1 MINMLRRL
9 RHEWPADYAACV
21 FDPKGPTFRD
31 DIFPQYKANRSAM
44 PDDLR
49 AQLPVIFDAVRALG
63 WPLLVVD
70 GLEANDVIG
79 TLAHQAQSHGYQT
92 VIATTDRD
100 LAQLVNERVLLIDTM
115 SRDGG
120 PTKVTDRQAVIDK
133 FGVYP
138 ERIVDY
144 LSLLGDAVDNVPG
157 VDKVGPKTAC
167 MWLMAFNSL
176 QGVIESAPQIGG
188 SLGENLR
195 KALDWLPTARTLFTV
210 KRDADLSH
218 VVPNFPES
226 LVYGQVSQE
235 TLVQLRDQ
243 FDLARSLQGLLESE
257 SQRKVSKPVLTY
269 FLDTETTGLS
279 ASDKIVELAIVD
291 EQGEAAFYSLINPEM
306 SIPSFVT
313 AIHGINDRAVLGK
326 PTLEELWDEIR
337 SILRGNRVVIY
348 NAAFDKRFFPDNL
361 ECAADV
367 RCAMLEFSE
376 IQKKLKGSARSKRH
390 KLIEAVRICGY
401 TPLPSAHS
409 ALVDAFE
416 CRRVWGFIHNLE
428 YNDPEPRA
436 DVRLENDDSSSANST
451 AYVRLQK
458 PELPSFATKKTAS
471 QLTKPELPLFAKP
484 LPEQAFD
491 SGYRETPASKHGHP
505 NSSSSRKN
513 TIRTY
518 RPDSENRQESHRSS
532 NSSKGLAIPL
542 IVLLAVIVIVYFKPN
557 LLFFLLFAII
567 VMFIF
572 S

>member
-1 MINMLRRL
+1 MIKMLRQL
-9 RHEWPADYAACV
+9 REELSADFAACV
-21 FDPKGPTFRD
+21 FTPAGPTFRNETYPGYRSYL
-31 DIFPQYKANRSAM
+31 FEPNELEPQI
-44 PDDLR
+44 
-49 AQLPVIFDAVRALG
+49 PVIKDAAQALG
-63 WPLLVVD
+63 WPVISAD
-70 GLEANDVIG
+70 GLDAKDVIG
-79 TLAHQAQSHGYQT
+79 TLTAQAQLRGYQT
-92 VIATTDRD
+92 IIATTDKELR
-100 LAQLVNERVLLIDTM
+100 QLVTDQALLIDPMNST
-115 SRDGG
+115 DGSI
-120 PTKVTDRQAVIDK
+120 TVTDRKVVIEK
-133 FGVYP
+133 NGVPP
-138 ERIVDY
+138 ELIVD
-144 LSLLGDAVDNVPG
+144 LMCLTGNAITNVPG
-157 VDKVGPKTAC
+157 VAKVGPKTAC
-167 MWLMAFNSL
+167 MWLLTFDSL
-176 QGVIESAPQIGG
+176 QGVIESASQIGG

-195 KALDWLPTARTLFTV
+195 EALDWLPTARTLFAV

-226 LVYGQVSQE
+226 LAYGQVSEE
-235 TLVQLRDQ
+235 TLVRLRDQ

-257 SQRKVSKPVLTY
+257 SESKESKPMLTY
-269 FLDTETTGLS
+269 FLDTETTGRS

-313 AIHGINDRAVLGK
+313 TIHGINDRAVLGK

-348 NAAFDKRFFPDNL
+348 NKAFDRKFFPDNL

-376 IQKKLKGSARSKRH
+376 IQKKLTGSARSKRH

-401 TPLPSAHS
+401 TPRPSAHS
-409 ALVDAFE
+409 AMVDAFE

-428 YNDPEPRA
+428 YNDPEPPA

-451 AYVRLQK
+451 TYVRLQK

-484 LPEQAFD
+484 LPDKAFD

-505 NSSSSRKN
+505 NSSSSRKK

-532 NSSKGLAIPL
+532 NSSKSLAIPL
-542 IVLLAVIVIVYFKPN
+542 IVLLAVIVIIYFKPK